1 MYTKYFYKQGEKKFQ
16 PPLCL
21 HFLLLHIVLQSNLQ
35 PNYAYTLGAETFA
48 SGKICEIFAFRAKIL
63 RA

>member
-1 MYTKYFYKQGEKKFQ
+1 MYTKFFYKQGEKKFQ

-35 PNYAYTLGAETFA
+35 PNYAYTLGAE
-48 SGKICEIFAFRAKIL
+48 IFAFRAKIL